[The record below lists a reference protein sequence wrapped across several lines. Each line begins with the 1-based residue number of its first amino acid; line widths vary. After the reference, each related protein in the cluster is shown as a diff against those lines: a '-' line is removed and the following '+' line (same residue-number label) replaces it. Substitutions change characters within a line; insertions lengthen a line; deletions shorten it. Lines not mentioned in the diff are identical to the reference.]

1 MKIELEERNKKI
13 KVTTSKID
21 HVKMSGDNNNDEL
34 DSALK
39 IRRQSTI
46 PHLARKG
53 SHETQDPFN
62 LSNMPQGLMCTND
75 DRRGTIC
82 FSSTSHFYDQIKEF
96 QKRFVTN
103 CECFSVKCK
112 KISDFIEDHY
122 SLSTHFQK

>member
-1 MKIELEERNKKI
+1 
-13 KVTTSKID
+13 
-21 HVKMSGDNNNDEL
+21 MSGDNNNDEL

-112 KISDFIEDHY
+112 KITDFIEDHY